1 METALVRTE
10 SDALSVMA
18 VARDPEVVLEEAHKA
33 ALALKRVVDGK
44 PNKVMFNGEHYL
56 EYEDWQCVGR
66 FYGIAPKITSTT
78 YVDYG
83 GVKGWEASAEA
94 VHVASGRVVSSAD
107 AMCLND
113 EEKWRAR
120 PKYAWAYVTHA
131 GTLEVEDPGPQNIVW
146 IPNPSKPGKKMPKK
160 ERVLLGEEAV
170 PLFQLRSMAQT
181 RAAAKALRNALAWV
195 VVLAGYKPT
204 PAEELPVTVVDAVP
218 VTPAVPAET
227 ILDANDPT
235 LVRQSEELFPGA
247 PKDAP
252 KAAAIQQGA
261 ITRENREERERLLA
275 RADALG
281 DELGLSA
288 DGSKTIWYTFC
299 GTATRKN
306 VDVAALSDM
315 VRELEA
321 RVKEKG
327 AA

>member
-146 IPNPSKPGKKMPKK
+146 IPNPAKPGKKMPKK
-160 ERVLLGEEAV
+160 ERMLVGEEAV

-321 RVKEKG
+321 RVKERT
-327 AA
+327 AS